1 MGDGGATFH
10 EVKPVDSARS
20 KAGMKS
26 EGDCLL
32 RGLGRG
38 CGGSGQT
45 VAVLS
50 GRQATCRSE
59 AGDWPCGNDVTSATA
74 SARLSSPVG
83 SVPVTPC
90 TRRPFSTTAAS
101 DLSNITL

>member
-59 AGDWPCGNDVTSATA
+59 AETGPVEMTSHPQ
-74 SARLSSPVG
+74 RLPPGFHLPSG
-83 SVPVTPC
+83 
-90 TRRPFSTTAAS
+90 
-101 DLSNITL
+101 LSL